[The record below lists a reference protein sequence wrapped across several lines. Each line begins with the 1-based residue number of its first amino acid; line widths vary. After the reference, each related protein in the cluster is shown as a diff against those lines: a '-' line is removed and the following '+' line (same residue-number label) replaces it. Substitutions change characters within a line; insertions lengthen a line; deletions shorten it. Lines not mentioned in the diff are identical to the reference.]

1 MFHLV
6 SCCLPKH
13 PNTGQPLVHT
23 EEEKQLKGEKSQ
35 SVLLRG
41 ILGCRLNYTCKAKW
55 LVKDFLPSGGK
66 KNVMSYTLGL
76 KKEKKI
82 LPKHRKKRILPFSSE
97 FLDTGKA
104 RPCVTGSH
112 LHKAEWDS
120 LSAEIY
126 RGRWLGEK
134 PTPMSKCEHV
144 SGVCKGPK

>member
-13 PNTGQPLVHT
+13 QNTGQPLVHT

-66 KNVMSYTLGL
+66 KKCHELHLRT
-76 KKEKKI
+76 KK
-82 LPKHRKKRILPFSSE
+82 
-97 FLDTGKA
+97 GKENI
-104 RPCVTGSH
+104 T
-112 LHKAEWDS
+112 
-120 LSAEIY
+120 
-126 RGRWLGEK
+126 
-134 PTPMSKCEHV
+134 
-144 SGVCKGPK
+144 